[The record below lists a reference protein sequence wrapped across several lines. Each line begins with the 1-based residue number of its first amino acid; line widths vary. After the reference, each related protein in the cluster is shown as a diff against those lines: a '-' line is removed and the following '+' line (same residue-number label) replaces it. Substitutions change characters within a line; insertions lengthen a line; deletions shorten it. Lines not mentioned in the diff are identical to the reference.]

1 MILMSLLFGVFLKID
16 NEVLSSILSGQS
28 VKALLRVRI
37 PNEIVASDGLD
48 TLWSL
53 QSSAARNSKERE
65 ETVGRKIL
73 PEHPDFLADI

>member
-1 MILMSLLFGVFLKID
+1 MILMSLGVCLKID
-16 NEVLSSILSGQS
+16 NEILSSILLGESG
-28 VKALLRVRI
+28 KTLLRVRI

-53 QSSAARNSKERE
+53 QSSAIRNSKERE

-73 PEHPDFLADI
+73 PEHPDFLADF